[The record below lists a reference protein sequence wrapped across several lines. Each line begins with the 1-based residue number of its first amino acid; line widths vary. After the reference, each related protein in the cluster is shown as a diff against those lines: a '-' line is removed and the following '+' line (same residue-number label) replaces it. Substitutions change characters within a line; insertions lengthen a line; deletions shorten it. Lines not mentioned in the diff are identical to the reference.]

1 MSAFIH
7 ASNLTLEVPY
17 YVQPDRVDTSWFRTL
32 VGAATRR
39 PQRHFA
45 RLIDDVSFQI
55 EEGDRIA
62 LIGQN
67 GAGKTTLL
75 RILTGAFRPTHG
87 AVSMQGSRQ
96 ALLNLSLGF
105 NPEATLIENIFLRA
119 TAMGMQASTVRGLI
133 PAILDFA
140 ELERLTNRR
149 LATLSSG
156 QKMRL
161 GFAISTAV
169 QHDIMLLDEWVGAG
183 DAAFV
188 QKARERLIDR
198 VKGAKIVVVASHND
212 ALTRQ
217 LCNRGLVMQ
226 DGKAAYLGSIKDA
239 LFFYK
244 KMVERE
250 KSLRRRAERAASKAA
265 EQALNEKTQ

>member
-1 MSAFIH
+1 MSAYIQ

-17 YVQPDRVDTSWFRTL
+17 YIQPERIDTSWFRTL
-32 VGAATRR
+32 AGAATRR
-39 PQRHFA
+39 PQRRFA
-45 RLIDDVSFQI
+45 RLIDDVSFRV

-75 RILTGAFRPTHG
+75 RMLTGAFRPTRG
-87 AVSMQGSRQ
+87 TMSMHGSRQ

-105 NPEATLIENIFLRA
+105 NPEATLVENVFLRA
-119 TAMGMQASTVRGLI
+119 TAMGMQASIVRGLI
-133 PAILDFA
+133 PAIFDFA
-140 ELERLTNRR
+140 ELEQLTTRR

-188 QKARERLIDR
+188 HKARERLIDR
-198 VKGAKIVVVASHND
+198 VNGAKIVVVASHND

-217 LCNRGLVMQ
+217 LCNRGMVMQ
-226 DGKAAYLGSIKDA
+226 GGKVAYLGSIKDA

-250 KSLRRRAERAASKAA
+250 KTLRRRAERAASKAA
-265 EQALNEKTQ
+265 EQDLVEAS